1 MAGGISFNGLGSGI
15 DFSKLV
21 DSVIAERTRPVTQLQ
36 NRSENLSRRSD
47 ALREL
52 NGKLVALTAAAKAL
66 SDSELGAGREAIN
79 SDISVLTANAS
90 AEASTG
96 SYKLNITRLASSLTQ
111 SSRNY
116 SAASA
121 AILAGGGA
129 AATFE
134 LRKGGAA
141 TGTAITIDSG
151 NNTLAGLR
159 DAINNAKAGITATI
173 IDTDGGG
180 ANFKLVLNSNDTG
193 AAGRV
198 ELVETTSTGSLSDFG
213 LTSHNITGGFTDL
226 DAAFTI
232 NGLALTRPTNSF
244 SDAVKGITFNLK
256 NTGAAAVTISSTTT
270 GVTAKLKGFINAYND
285 VQDFMLAQYAKDSSG
300 RATGILV
307 GEATLR
313 SVQQTLREAIG
324 ASSANNGGTLNS
336 LAQLGVSRS
345 NDGKLTLDEAAL
357 KKALTDSF
365 SEVKALLA
373 GKTAADTGLAESIHD
388 RYSKLSDNVTGVVQT
403 AINGYQDSIT
413 RINKTV
419 VEQFARISELR
430 QSLSRQYAAVDT
442 AINQLNSQGSALG
455 NILGSLQSKPDK

>member
-66 SDSELGAGREAIN
+66 SDSELGNGREAIN

-111 SSRNY
+111 ASRNY

-121 AILAGGGA
+121 ALLAGGA
-129 AATFE
+129 TTATFE

-141 TGTAITIDSG
+141 TGAAITIDSG

-173 IDTDGGG
+173 VDTDGSG

-198 ELVETTSTGSLSDFG
+198 ELVETTATGTLGDLG
-213 LTSHNITGGFTDL
+213 LTSHNIAGGFTDL

-256 NTGAAAVTISSTTT
+256 NTGAASVTISSATSDVTTR
-270 GVTAKLKGFINAYND
+270 LKSFINAYNE

-307 GEATLR
+307 GDATLR

-324 ASSANNGGTLNS
+324 ASSANNGGTLSS

-345 NDGKLTLDEAAL
+345 NDGKLTLDDAAL
-357 KKALTDSF
+357 KKALTESF
-365 SEVKALLA
+365 GEVKALLA
-373 GKTAADTGLAESIHD
+373 GKTASDTGLAESIHD

-413 RINKTV
+413 RISKTV

-455 NILGSLQSKPDK
+455 NILGSLQSKSDK